1 MRFWGIVLALS
12 VAVAQ
17 APAPKSVIGEVTA
30 VDAAGGK
37 IQLKSDAGASY
48 VVHLDGKTTY
58 LRVPPGEKDLK
69 KAEHIALADVGAGD
83 RVLARGP
90 VSEQDKTVA
99 ATSVIVMSKT
109 ELAKKHDADR
119 AEWQKRGISGV
130 VASVN
135 PQTNEI
141 TMAVRGRADAKP
153 VTIDASASKFRRY
166 ASDSVRFSD
175 AKPSTFAELK
185 AGDQLRALGEKND
198 DGTRLK
204 AEEIVSGTFQTLAA
218 TVISVDTASG
228 VVKVTDL
235 QSKKPLDIHTN
246 PDSLLRRVPE
256 MVATMMAQRLQGGA
270 AGAPGGA
277 ERPAGQAPSPA
288 QSAPPAAGGPPSGRG
303 GPGGPGGAGR
313 GNFDFQQMLERM
325 PALSLTELKP
335 GDALIVSSTQG
346 ADRSNATA
354 ITLIAGVEP
363 FLRAAPRTAG
373 QVNLGAW
380 SFDIGAPAQ

>member
-1 MRFWGIVLALS
+1 M
-12 VAVAQ
+12 
-17 APAPKSVIGEVTA
+17 IGEVTA

-37 IQLKSDAGASY
+37 IQIKSDAGTSY
-48 VVHLDGKTTY
+48 AVKLDEKTTY
-58 LRVPPGEKDLK
+58 LRIPPGEKDLK
-69 KAEHIALADVGAGD
+69 KAEHIALADIGAGD

-109 ELAKKHDADR
+109 ELAKKHEADR
-119 AEWQKRGISGV
+119 AEWQRRGISGV
-130 VASVN
+130 VAAVN

-141 TMAVRGRADAKP
+141 TMAARGRTDAKP
-153 VTIDASASKFRRY
+153 VIIDASGSKFRRY
-166 ASDSVRFSD
+166 ATDSVRFSD

-185 AGDQLRALGEKND
+185 AGDQLRALGDKSE
-198 DGTRLK
+198 DGAHLK

-218 TVISVDTASG
+218 TVISVDSATG

-235 QSKKPLDIHTN
+235 QTKKPVEVHTN

-256 MVATMMAQRLQGGA
+256 MVATMMAQRLQGNPDGA
-270 AGAPGGA
+270 PAGAP
-277 ERPAGQAPSPA
+277 AGQGRPSE
-288 QSAPPAAGGPPSGRG
+288 QGAPPAQGTPAASGGPPAGRG
-303 GPGGPGGAGR
+303 GPGGPGR
-313 GNFDFQQMLERM
+313 GNVDFQQMLERM
-325 PALSLTELKP
+325 PALSLAELKP

>member
-1 MRFWGIVLALS
+1 
-12 VAVAQ
+12 
-17 APAPKSVIGEVTA
+17 VIGEVTA
-30 VDAAGGK
+30 VDAAAGK
-37 IQLKSDAGASY
+37 IQIKSDAGASY
-48 VVHLDGKTTY
+48 AVKLDDKTTY
-58 LRVPPGEKDLK
+58 LRIPPGEKDLK
-69 KAEHIALADVGAGD
+69 KAEHIALADIGAGD

-109 ELAKKHDADR
+109 ELAKKHEADR
-119 AEWQKRGISGV
+119 AEWQHRGISGV
-130 VASVN
+130 VAAVN
-135 PQTNEI
+135 PQTNEV
-141 TMAVRGRADAKP
+141 TMAPRGRADAKP
-153 VTIDASASKFRRY
+153 VTIDASGSKFRRY
-166 ASDSVRFSD
+166 AADSVRFSD
-175 AKPSTFAELK
+175 AKPSTFTELK
-185 AGDQLRALGEKND
+185 AGDQLRALGDKNE

-218 TVISVDTASG
+218 TVISVDSATG

-235 QSKKPLDIHTN
+235 QTKKPVDIRTN

-256 MVATMMAQRLQGGA
+256 MMATMMAQRLQSNPDGAA
-270 AGAPGGA
+270 AGAPGGPG
-277 ERPAGQAPSPA
+277 RPGGSA
-288 QSAPPAAGGPPSGRG
+288 APPAQGTPAGPGGPPEGRGGPGGSPGGRG
-303 GPGGPGGAGR
+303 GPGGPGR

-325 PALSLTELKP
+325 PALSLAELKP
-335 GDALIVSSTQG
+335 GDALIVSSAQG